1 MLRVFKIGSAFIGI
15 IVGAGFASGQEIL
28 QYFTSFGYWGTVG
41 ALLSTVLFAYLGMT
55 LTRVGSKLQTSS
67 HKEAIYKISG
77 KYLGILVDAV
87 IVITLFGVGVVMVA
101 GAGSTMKQQF
111 DMPVFLGSLI
121 MIILMI
127 ATMLLKVDK
136 VVAVIG
142 SITPFLILAVVVVSI
157 YSLTTMDTTFEEM
170 EPFALKQPTAFPN
183 WFIAAVNY
191 ASFNIAVG
199 AGMSIVMGGSEKNT
213 KVATI
218 GGLLGGLGIG
228 VLILLSHLA
237 IFSRVDVVGN
247 YDLPLLK
254 IFDEISPILSTLM
267 SLVLFGMIFNTGVSM
282 FYSFVARFFDV
293 ENKRKTYPVII
304 LTCVIGFI
312 LSFVGFT
319 KLVEWLYS
327 FIGFIGLVLI
337 LVLIFAPFKL
347 RMDAKKEER
356 TT

>member
-1 MLRVFKIGSAFIGI
+1 MEENMLRVFKIGSAFIGI

-28 QYFTSFGYWGTVG
+28 QYFTSFGHWGTVG
-41 ALLSTVLFAYLGMT
+41 AVLSTVLFAYLGMT

-101 GAGSTMKQQF
+101 GAGSTMNQQF
-111 DMPVFLGSLI
+111 GMPVFLGSLI
-121 MIILMI
+121 MILLIL
-127 ATMLLKVDK
+127 ATMMLKVDK
-136 VVAVIG
+136 VISVIG
-142 SITPFLILAVVVVSI
+142 SITPFLLLAVVVVSI
-157 YSLTTMDTTFEEM
+157 YSLTNMDNSFKEM
-170 EPFALKQPTAFPN
+170 EPFALKQSSAFSN

-199 AGMSIVMGGSEKNT
+199 AGMSIVMGGSEKNIR
-213 KVATI
+213 VASI
-218 GGLLGGLGIG
+218 GGFLGGIGIG

-293 ENKRKTYPVII
+293 E
-304 LTCVIGFI
+304 
-312 LSFVGFT
+312 
-319 KLVEWLYS
+319 
-327 FIGFIGLVLI
+327 
-337 LVLIFAPFKL
+337 
-347 RMDAKKEER
+347 
-356 TT
+356 

>member
-1 MLRVFKIGSAFIGI
+1 MEEHMLRVFKIGSAFIGI

-127 ATMLLKVDK
+127 ATMLLKVDL
-136 VVAVIG
+136 V
-142 SITPFLILAVVVVSI
+142 VVVVSI

-170 EPFALKQPTAFPN
+170 EPFALEQPTAFPN

-228 VLILLSHLA
+228 VLIL
-237 IFSRVDVVGN
+237 
-247 YDLPLLK
+247 
-254 IFDEISPILSTLM
+254 
-267 SLVLFGMIFNTGVSM
+267 
-282 FYSFVARFFDV
+282 
-293 ENKRKTYPVII
+293 
-304 LTCVIGFI
+304 
-312 LSFVGFT
+312 
-319 KLVEWLYS
+319 
-327 FIGFIGLVLI
+327 
-337 LVLIFAPFKL
+337 
-347 RMDAKKEER
+347 
-356 TT
+356 